1 MSPRESAES
10 KQSTSDSLAALLPN
24 ERSVEFERGAVVV
37 RELTLAEMARL
48 SGQFRPLVA
57 AFTGAGGDPPRDI
70 VDVVAQYESAAYAV
84 AEASTGIAASTWR
97 RAGAA
102 KLARVVQAAVEENL
116 DFFVRC
122 VELAI
127 TLGAMQPTAP
137 NGLGRTLSDTS
148 SDAGIAPP

>member
-10 KQSTSDSLAALLPN
+10 KQAAEDSLAALLPN
-24 ERSVEFERGAVVV
+24 ERSIDFGRASVVV

-48 SGQFRPLVA
+48 SAQFRPLVA
-57 AFTGAGGDPPRDI
+57 AFTGADGAAPRDMLDI
-70 VDVVAQYESAAYAV
+70 VARYEHAAYAV
-84 AEASTGIAASTWR
+84 AEASTGIAAASWR

-127 TLGAMQPTAP
+127 TLGALQPTGT
-137 NGLGRTLSDTS
+137 NGHGPT
-148 SDAGIAPP
+148 P